1 VTKFPANLLV
11 TWTSVR
17 PWLGTVIRLLLGV
30 LWLWSGWA
38 KLHDPRAF
46 VQVVRAYDATPEWLS
61 KSIGYGLPI
70 LEICLGLLLVVG
82 VAVRLAAAVSA
93 VLFLVF
99 LIGLAQAA
107 ARGLQLTCGCFHGGG
122 ITAGPTQ
129 YTLDILRDVALLL
142 LAAYLAVWSM
152 TRISIEEFLARNDYV
167 PPPSAKRLRSH
178 HGQRKYSAAV
188 EARRKEARER
198 NRYLNASVAV
208 VVVLIAV
215 IGAGVQSGRAKIAG
229 SLVATHAGVTNGIVY
244 GKKAAATVDIFEDF
258 MCPACERFESS
269 AGAALAAEVRAN
281 KAQVR
286 FHELAFLNANSNGT
300 RYSSR
305 SANAA
310 VCASDVSVDAF
321 KKFHDILFKP
331 SVQPKEGSNG
341 LADSKF
347 ITYAQQAGLTTKQVT
362 TFSTCV
368 QQENHKALVL
378 AMTDDAS
385 KRAVTQTPTVRVNG
399 KTLSNANLASLRAAI
414 AAADAKGPPPSPS
427 PTPSATPPPTPT
439 PSSSTAKK

>member
-1 VTKFPANLLV
+1 M
-11 TWTSVR
+11 TWTSAR
-17 PWLGTVIRLLLGV
+17 PWLGTVLRLILGV
-30 LWLWSGWA
+30 IWLWSGWA

-61 KSIGYGLPI
+61 KAIGYGLPV
-70 LEICLGLLLVVG
+70 LEICLGLLLVIG

-99 LIGLAQAA
+99 LIGLTQAA
-107 ARGLQLTCGCFHGGG
+107 ARDLQLTCGCFHGGG

-142 LAAYLAVWSM
+142 LAAYLVVWSM
-152 TRISIEEFLARNDYV
+152 TRISVEEFLARNDYV

-198 NRYLNASVAV
+198 DRYLNASVAV

-229 SLVATHAGVTNGIVY
+229 SLVATHAGVSNGVVY
-244 GKKAAATVDIFEDF
+244 GKKAAATVDVFEDF
-258 MCPACERFESS
+258 MCPACQRFESS
-269 AGAALAAEVRAN
+269 AGAALSADVRAN

-286 FHELAFLNANSNGT
+286 YHPLAFLNANSNGT

-305 SANAA
+305 AANAA

-321 KKFHDILFKP
+321 KKFHDILFKAN
-331 SVQPKEGSNG
+331 VQPKEGSDG
-341 LADSKF
+341 LPDSKF

-368 QQENHKALVL
+368 QQEKHKALVL
-378 AMTDDAS
+378 AITDNAS
-385 KRAVTQTPTVRVNG
+385 KRNVTQTPTVRVNG
-399 KTLSNANLASLRAAI
+399 KTLSNPNRESLTAAI
-414 AAADAKGPPPSPS
+414 ATADKKGPAPSPS
-427 PTPSATPPPTPT
+427 PTGSPSATSTPTPT
-439 PSSSTAKK
+439 ASSSAKK